1 MLKCFKH
8 SSIQIDY
15 CLYWS
20 HVELM
25 AVCLPMCHRHARSCV
40 VPSHLYIVFVWWL
53 AWEFLGFAYR
63 IYVDITICVC
73 VCVSLVVLFRVWKL
87 IFSLVCF
94 FEERFL
100 LKFHCFCSVLKSMFS
115 EKKKQCRNVRVWHYD
130 HCALLGVFFAPSFIW
145 RKAHA
150 HIRSPPFNRWVNHT
164 EKKVTKGPLKGWNHS
179 RKTGGV

>member
-53 AWEFLGFAYR
+53 AWEFLGFAYK

-73 VCVSLVVLFRVWKL
+73 VSLVELFRVWKL

-94 FEERFL
+94 LRRDFSLSSTVFVL
-100 LKFHCFCSVLKSMFS
+100 FSKACSQ
-115 EKKKQCRNVRVWHYD
+115 KKKNNAGMSGCGIMIIVPYWEF
-130 HCALLGVFFAPSFIW
+130 FFAPSFIW

>member
-115 EKKKQCRNVRVWHYD
+115 EKKNNAGMSGCGIMIIVPYWE
-130 HCALLGVFFAPSFIW
+130 FFLPPPLYEE
-145 RKAHA
+145 KHM
-150 HIRSPPFNRWVNHT
+150 HI
-164 EKKVTKGPLKGWNHS
+164 
-179 RKTGGV
+179 

>member
-53 AWEFLGFAYR
+53 AWEFLGFAYK
-63 IYVDITICVC
+63 IYVDITIC

-115 EKKKQCRNVRVWHYD
+115 EKKKKQCRNVRVWHYD
-130 HCALLGVFFAPSFIW
+130 HCALLGVFFCPLLYM
-145 RKAHA
+145 
-150 HIRSPPFNRWVNHT
+150 
-164 EKKVTKGPLKGWNHS
+164 KKSTCTYKISTFQQVG
-179 RKTGGV
+179 